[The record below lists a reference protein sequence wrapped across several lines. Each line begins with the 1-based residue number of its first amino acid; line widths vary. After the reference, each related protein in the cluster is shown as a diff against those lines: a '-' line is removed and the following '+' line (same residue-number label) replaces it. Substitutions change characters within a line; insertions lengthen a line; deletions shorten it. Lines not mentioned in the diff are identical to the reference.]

1 MVIQYSSPVAESSS
15 LNASSAAPLLQ
26 KRFFD
31 RPKRSFDQRK
41 SPRGWSR
48 EEMRILTYIRQ
59 VLDAEES
66 VHVANNTVAL
76 ENSKLVMDT
85 MDEYG
90 VEEALR
96 IRESGAES
104 EIVAVAVG
112 PARVQDALRTAL
124 AMGVDRAIHVE
135 TDARLDAIALSKV
148 LAQIAEQEQA
158 TLIFSGGQQ
167 ADWDSHALAAATAER
182 LSWPQATW
190 VSALELKGNT
200 LTGKHDVDEGSET
213 FTLEL
218 PAVITTQQGLNE
230 PRYPTLP
237 NIMKSKKKE
246 LRKDSLDQFNIT
258 PKLNFKGAE
267 IQVKNRR
274 NKILDGKD
282 APGAAAQLVDLLRNE
297 AKVIA

>member
-1 MVIQYSSPVAESSS
+1 
-15 LNASSAAPLLQ
+15 
-26 KRFFD
+26 
-31 RPKRSFDQRK
+31 
-41 SPRGWSR
+41 
-48 EEMRILTYIRQ
+48 MRILTYIRQ

-66 VHVANNTVAL
+66 VHIANNAVAF

-96 IRESGAES
+96 LREAGAEA

-112 PARVQDALRTAL
+112 PARTQDALRTAL
-124 AMGVDRAIHVE
+124 AMGADRAIHVE
-135 TDARLDAIALSKV
+135 TDLRLDPIALSKV
-148 LAQIAEQEQA
+148 LAQIAQQEQA
-158 TLIFSGGQQ
+158 SLIFAGGQQ
-167 ADWDSHALAAATAER
+167 ADWDSHALGAATAE
-182 LSWPQATW
+182 LLNWPQATW
-190 VSALELKGNT
+190 TSALELKGTT

-213 FTLEL
+213 FTVDL
-218 PAVITTQQGLNE
+218 PAVVTTQQGLNE

-246 LRKDSLDQFNIT
+246 LRKESLDSFNVT
-258 PKLNFKGAE
+258 PKLKFAGAE
-267 IQVKNRR
+267 IQVKARL

-282 APGAAAQLVDLLRNE
+282 AIAAAAQLIDLLRNE

>member
-1 MVIQYSSPVAESSS
+1 
-15 LNASSAAPLLQ
+15 
-26 KRFFD
+26 
-31 RPKRSFDQRK
+31 
-41 SPRGWSR
+41 
-48 EEMRILTYIRQ
+48 MRILTYLRQ

-66 VHVANNTVAL
+66 VHIASNTVAL

-96 IRESGAES
+96 LRESGIEA

-112 PARVQDALRTAL
+112 PARAQDALRTAL

-135 TDARLDAIALSKV
+135 TDVRLDAIALSKV
-148 LAQIAEQEQA
+148 LAQIATQEEA
-158 TLIFSGGQQ
+158 TLILSGGQQ
-167 ADWDSHALAAATAER
+167 ADWDSHALGAATAER

-190 VSALELKGNT
+190 TSALELKGTT
-200 LTGKHDVDEGSET
+200 LAGKHDVDEGSET

-246 LRKDSLDQFNIT
+246 LRKESLNSADAQFSVS
-258 PKLNFKGAE
+258 PKLKFISAE
-267 IQVKNRR
+267 IQVKNRL

-282 APGAAAQLVDLLRNE
+282 VPAAAAQLVDLLRNE

>member
-1 MVIQYSSPVAESSS
+1 
-15 LNASSAAPLLQ
+15 
-26 KRFFD
+26 
-31 RPKRSFDQRK
+31 
-41 SPRGWSR
+41 
-48 EEMRILTYIRQ
+48 MRILTFLRQ

-66 VHVANNTVAL
+66 VHIANNTVAL

-96 IRESGAES
+96 LRETGIEA

-112 PARVQDALRTAL
+112 PARAQDALRTAL

-135 TDARLDAIALSKV
+135 TDVRLDAIALSKV
-148 LAQIAEQEQA
+148 LAQIATQEEA

-167 ADWDSHALAAATAER
+167 ADWDSHALGAATAER
-182 LSWPQATW
+182 LHWPQAAWT
-190 VSALELKGNT
+190 SALELKGNT
-200 LTGKHDVDEGSET
+200 LTGKHDADEGSET

-237 NIMKSKKKE
+237 NIMKAKKKE
-246 LRKDSLDQFNIT
+246 LRKEMLEQFDVT
-258 PKLNFKGAE
+258 PNLKFNGAE
-267 IQVKNRR
+267 IQIKNRL
-274 NKILDGKD
+274 NKIIDGKD
-282 APGAAAQLVDLLRNE
+282 VQAAAVQLVDLLRNE
-297 AKVIA
+297 ARVIA

>member
-1 MVIQYSSPVAESSS
+1 
-15 LNASSAAPLLQ
+15 
-26 KRFFD
+26 
-31 RPKRSFDQRK
+31 
-41 SPRGWSR
+41 
-48 EEMRILTYIRQ
+48 MRILTYLRQ

-66 VHVANNTVAL
+66 VHVADGAVAL

-96 IRESGAES
+96 LRESGAAAGGAAET
-104 EIVAVAVG
+104 EIIAIAVG

-135 TDARLDAIALSKV
+135 TDVRLDAIALSKV
-148 LAQIAEQEQA
+148 LAQIAKQEEA

-167 ADWDSHALAAATAER
+167 ADWDSHALGAATAER
-182 LSWPQATW
+182 LNWPQATW
-190 VSALELKGNT
+190 TSALELKGTT
-200 LTGKHDVDEGSET
+200 LTGKHDADEGSEA

-246 LRKDSLDQFNIT
+246 LRKESLDQFNVT
-258 PKLNFKGAE
+258 PKIKSISAE
-267 IQVKNRR
+267 IQIKNRI

-282 APGAAAQLVDLLRNE
+282 APAAAAQLVDLLRNE
-297 AKVIA
+297 ARVIA

>member
-1 MVIQYSSPVAESSS
+1 
-15 LNASSAAPLLQ
+15 
-26 KRFFD
+26 
-31 RPKRSFDQRK
+31 
-41 SPRGWSR
+41 
-48 EEMRILTYIRQ
+48 MRILTYIRQ

-66 VHVANNTVAL
+66 VRVAGNAVAL

-96 IRESGAES
+96 LRESGIEA

-135 TDARLDAIALSKV
+135 TEVRIDPIALSKV
-148 LAQIAEQEQA
+148 LAQIAEQEKA

-182 LSWPQATW
+182 LNWPQATW

-218 PAVITTQQGLNE
+218 PAIITTQQGLNE

-246 LRKDSLDQFNIT
+246 LRKESLDQFNIT
-258 PKLNFKGAE
+258 PKLNFVSAE
-267 IQVKNRR
+267 IQIKNRV

-282 APGAAAQLVDLLRNE
+282 APAAAAQLVELLRNE